1 MLGPQSSNMVFY
13 MLIIVVLFVLVLLV
27 VKFTL
32 PDTSLNCLS
41 VIQGAS
47 FIFAYL
53 ILFLAGRL
61 TDNTS
66 QLALS
71 HSQMT

>member
-1 MLGPQSSNMVFY
+1 MLGPQSNNMAFY
-13 MLIIVVLFVLVLLV
+13 MLIIVVLFVLVLVV
-27 VKFTL
+27 VKFTSL
-32 PDTSLNCLS
+32 DTSLNCLL
-41 VIQGAS
+41 VIQSAS
-47 FIFAYL
+47 LIFAYL